1 MTASFAEIA
10 EQVQQLNLDEK
21 EELCD
26 LIHLWLI
33 EQKRE
38 QFAKNA
44 SLAKAAYAE
53 GTLKSGNLNDLM
65 ADLNGDD

>member
-1 MTASFAEIA
+1 MAASFAEIA
-10 EQVQQLNLDEK
+10 EQVQQLDLDEK

-26 LIHLWLI
+26 LIHSWLI

-44 SLAKAAYAE
+44 SLAKAAYTE
-53 GTLKSGNLNDLM
+53 GALKSGNLNDLM